1 MARAAAPRRRA
12 APDPGTPSASLT
24 PPDHYSD
31 LIPCLEG
38 MAGEA
43 TGRKLLV
50 ANPTVADRFRAFSP
64 YHADGMAGMVT
75 LAHPRTEGDGEPS
88 VKVGD
93 LTIHATPALHTE
105 EIGRTRSAIGL
116 AYQTPVGTIWYT
128 SDTHLGSGLLD
139 DVTVL
144 APEPALMIAHAD
156 ATNLR
161 PSPERAAACHL
172 ETRDVP
178 AIAAAL
184 RPGTS
189 SSTTTTPPTPHPG
202 TASLRPSS
210 SSANWTGAA

>member
-1 MARAAAPRRRA
+1 M
-12 APDPGTPSASLT
+12 
-24 PPDHYSD
+24 
-31 LIPCLEG
+31 
-38 MAGEA
+38 
-43 TGRKLLV
+43 
-50 ANPTVADRFRAFSP
+50 ANPTAADRFRAFSP
-64 YHADGMAGMVT
+64 YHAGGMAGMVT
-75 LAHPRTEGDGEPS
+75 LAHTRTEGDGEPS

-105 EIGRTRSAIGL
+105 ETGRTRSAIGL
-116 AYQTPVGTIWYT
+116 AYQTPGGTIWYT

-189 SSTTTTPPTPHPG
+189 SSTTTTPPTPHPVPHRSG
-202 TASLRPSS
+202 RPAPARTGPARPDHPRAALGGGVRLALADGKVRHHLVDVVNDAGAVVAEFLRI
-210 SSANWTGAA
+210 A